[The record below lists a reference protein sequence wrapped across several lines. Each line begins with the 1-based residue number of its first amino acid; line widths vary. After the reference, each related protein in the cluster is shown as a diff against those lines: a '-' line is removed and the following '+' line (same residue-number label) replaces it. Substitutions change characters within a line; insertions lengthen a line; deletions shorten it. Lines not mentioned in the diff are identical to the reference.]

1 MCSRFV
7 TPPPNSLHTIDAQL
21 YYFDYDYQPQLP
33 VCRYYKWILPS
44 PTHSSSSTSSPLEV
58 FTRESLPNAG
68 IKLSDLF
75 SHRLHG
81 VDNTGNVKV
90 WEAESILAYV
100 LLTQPQSFDD
110 FHDK

>member
-1 MCSRFV
+1 MCSICL
-7 TPPPNSLHTIDAQL
+7 TPPPNSLHTLDAQL
-21 YYFDYDYQPQLP
+21 YYSDNEYQPRLP

-44 PTHSSSSTSSPLEV
+44 PSAAASSSSPLEV
-58 FTRESLPNAG
+58 FTRESPLNAG
-68 IKLSDLF
+68 VKLSELF

-90 WEAESILAYV
+90 WEAEAILSYV
-100 LLTQPQSFDD
+100 LLTQPEYFPE